1 MRARGRTAPTRR
13 AREDRPGVPRR
24 ETSVLAAMLA
34 AAPLAL
40 GVTEARAQEGP
51 VTVDRGTF
59 ELRSGGTVVG
69 REVFEI
75 RREGGT
81 VRAVGRITL
90 DSAAGPILPAEVW
103 LQADEGWRPQMLR
116 FRPSAGELQQA
127 VAVRE
132 GERLR
137 LQITTG
143 AGERWKEYMAPSD
156 LSLVDPRIA
165 HHYAFLLRQHGARL
179 GAGGS
184 VTVPAVV
191 PWARDRVSVRLE
203 RGPEERIRLAG
214 RERDAVRYRV
224 VTGDLAAVVWAED
237 GGVLRVEWPD
247 SGVVA
252 VRVEEGR

>member
-1 MRARGRTAPTRR
+1 MRGRERTASVRR
-13 AREDRPGVPRR
+13 TCEVRPGAARR
-24 ETSVLAAMLA
+24 RTSVFAALLA

-40 GVTEARAQEGP
+40 GVPEARAQEGP
-51 VTVDRGTF
+51 VTVDQGAF
-59 ELRSGGTVVG
+59 EIRKDGTVLG

-103 LQADEGWRPQMLR
+103 LQADDGWKPQMLR
-116 FRPSAGELQQA
+116 FRPSAGELRQA

-137 LQITTG
+137 LQITTE

-165 HHYAFLLRQHGARL
+165 HHYAFLLRQHRASL
-179 GAGGS
+179 GPGGS

-191 PWARDRVSVRLE
+191 PWARDRVSLRLE
-203 RGPEERIRLAG
+203 RGPEERISVVG
-214 RERDAVRYRV
+214 GERSAVRYRV
-224 VTGDLAAVVWAED
+224 ATGDLAAVVWAED
-237 GGVLRVEWPD
+237 GTVLRVEWPD

-252 VRVEEGR
+252 VRVEGGR

>member
-1 MRARGRTAPTRR
+1 MRGRERTASVRR
-13 AREDRPGVPRR
+13 TCEARPGAPRR
-24 ETSVLAAMLA
+24 RTSVLVALVTAV
-34 AAPLAL
+34 PLAL
-40 GVTEARAQEGP
+40 GVPEARAQEGP
-51 VTVDRGTF
+51 VTVDQGAF
-59 ELRSGGTVVG
+59 ELRKDGTVLG

-75 RREGGT
+75 RRERGT

-103 LQADEGWRPQMLR
+103 LQADDSWKPQTLR
-116 FRPSAGELQQA
+116 FRPSTGELQQA

-137 LQITTG
+137 LQITTE
-143 AGERWKEYMAPSD
+143 AGERWKEFMAPSD

-179 GAGGS
+179 DADGS

-191 PWARDRVSVRLE
+191 PWAGDRVSLRIE
-203 RGPEERIRLAG
+203 KGPVERIRVSG
-214 RERDAVRYRV
+214 GERSAVRYRV
-224 VTGDLAAVVWAED
+224 ATGDLAAVVWAED
-237 GGVLRVEWPD
+237 GTVLRVEWPD

-252 VRVEEGR
+252 ARVEGGR